1 MFKIRPTHGHK
12 IPRLL
17 LQLTLVAF
25 AAVANT
31 QAAEIYKYRDAEGRW
46 VFTDKQA
53 AGETVEKVEYKSPIP
68 ATKKPQLS
76 ITKKNGWYNLVVD
89 NPFYAPIEVVVK
101 FESQEKTLRT
111 LVPANAK
118 TAIKSNEYK
127 IPAYQ
132 YRWTIGDPKAK
143 VDNTHYLFPV
153 ASKSEF
159 TITQS
164 FQGQFSHHTQPSLY
178 AVDIA
183 MPIGTIISAA
193 RAGIVIAVKDDYHM
207 GGRDGYFLDKANY
220 VMVLHSDGTYATY
233 AHILLGGALV
243 KAGDSVNAGD
253 PLARS
258 GTSGFSTGP
267 HLHFV
272 MKRNTGMKTMS
283 VPFKFIDSLGNIF
296 TPRKGLR
303 VAGQ

>member
-1 MFKIRPTHGHK
+1 MH
-12 IPRLL
+12 RLL
-17 LQLTLVAF
+17 LPLTLFVLVVMGNA
-25 AAVANT
+25 
-31 QAAEIYKYRDAEGRW
+31 QAADIYKYRDAEGKW
-46 VFTDKQA
+46 VFTDKKA
-53 AGETVEKVEYKSPIP
+53 ASKTAEKVEYKSPTP
-68 ATKKPQLS
+68 ATKKPQLF
-76 ITKKNGWYNLVVD
+76 ITKENSWYHLVVD
-89 NPFYAPIEVVVK
+89 NPFYAPIEITVK

-118 TAIKSNEYK
+118 TTIKSNEHS

-143 VDNTHYLFPV
+143 VDSFHYHFPV
-153 ASKSEF
+153 VSKSEF
-159 TITQS
+159 EITQS
-164 FQGQFSHHTQPSLY
+164 FQGRFSHHTQPSLY

-183 MPIGTIISAA
+183 MPIGTIIGAA
-193 RAGIVIAVKDDYHM
+193 RAGTVIAVKDDYHM

-220 VMVLHSDGTYATY
+220 VMVLHSDGSYATY
-233 AHILLGGALV
+233 AHLLLGGALV
-243 KAGDSVNAGD
+243 KAGDFVNAGD

-267 HLHFV
+267 HLHFAV
-272 MKRNTGMKTMS
+272 KRNTGMKTIS
-283 VPFKFIDSLGNIF
+283 VPFTFIDSQGKTF